1 MPTQALYHPQLSLPT
16 SFFNAEIL
24 PRMNLMKSSI
34 LSAEVSGGLFEVAS
48 SLESPPRGP
57 GVGKAV
63 AITRS
68 SPREKATGL
77 KAPVPEA
84 RESSQ

>member
-1 MPTQALYHPQLSLPT
+1 
-16 SFFNAEIL
+16 
-24 PRMNLMKSSI
+24 MNSSI
-34 LSAEVSGGLFEVAS
+34 LSGEVSGGLFEVAS
-48 SLESPPRGP
+48 AWDSPPTGP

-77 KAPVPEA
+77 KALAE
-84 RESSQ
+84 REFIAGVLEGRWSSLAFLVGSRAE